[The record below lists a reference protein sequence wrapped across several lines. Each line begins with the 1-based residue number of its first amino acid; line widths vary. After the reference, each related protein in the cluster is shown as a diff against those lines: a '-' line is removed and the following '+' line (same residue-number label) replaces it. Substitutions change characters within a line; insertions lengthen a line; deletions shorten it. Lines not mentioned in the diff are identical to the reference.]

1 MYDAIGIADQAGG
14 TETETKTRLV
24 VRPDPTLYLTLYI
37 VVLCSV
43 HVLLSPVVGS
53 EMVNLGLMPSGDK
66 NRCSDGH
73 DCRTRASRIHA

>member
-14 TETETKTRLV
+14 TETETKTRRV

-43 HVLLSPVVGS
+43 HVLLSPVVGPD
-53 EMVNLGLMPSGDK
+53 MVNLV
-66 NRCSDGH
+66 
-73 DCRTRASRIHA
+73 